1 MLDYENHPYFLFNSP
16 SLIIYIY
23 IVLLKYIKKDM
34 NEQLLRVEF
43 LKSDMERLDNPK
55 YFMKDF

>member
-1 MLDYENHPYFLFNSP
+1 
-16 SLIIYIY
+16 
-23 IVLLKYIKKDM
+23 M

-55 YFMKDF
+55 YFMKDFQCEELIKFFS

>member
-1 MLDYENHPYFLFNSP
+1 
-16 SLIIYIY
+16 
-23 IVLLKYIKKDM
+23 M

-55 YFMKDF
+55 YFMKDFQC